1 MLYLAEVIQKKS
13 GLMGGGKTELKLL
26 ACQRTEQNWTA
37 VTGEEIIP
45 ADEASRYAAGTLLL
59 ADLTNSRQ
67 VQRIQEAGRPLVSIL
82 QNFSRLQEKFK
93 TQEEEIE
100 QWKQSLTYQSQ
111 ELNRRE
117 MEMEAR
123 REQLEQMESDAE
135 QMESQREQFEQV
147 RTEVEGQK
155 KEFDRQKKELEGAWD
170 HLRGEMN
177 RLEDRKSEI
186 QQGAVLDTEKAQYI
200 GGLLKRVEGAI
211 ASLDTVQ
218 EQTGFAQ
225 EVIDQQQS
233 QLQAHWERVGEY
245 RSQIEAQQT
254 ELDASTQAHQIQWQ
268 QWRDA
273 SDGLEK
279 AKAEL
284 QVQQSMVQAKQ
295 DYAQA
300 LTVQLQHHEEIHQQ
314 LYRMTEGL
322 DGVNIAEQVDVAA
335 LEVMNIETFQSLIS
349 NISSDFK
356 RSSDFVSDQE
366 EELELKQKEI
376 DELESRV
383 SQANDFD
390 RLNLENELTD
400 ERDAYQ
406 FLNQTLVGQ
415 RRSVRE
421 KESVLRQHQTILARR
436 QGKPDPHASENGLNL
451 GPIFA
456 QIDGFRQQRSEELVQ
471 VETQIAQI
479 RSSIEQTQ
487 GMVTQQEQDLM
498 PQHETLLAQ
507 DKTLQDKRVLLADS
521 RARLALYDEML
532 QPLQDS
538 LTDLKGRVEFITS
551 SLSEFNQSGHD
562 QRQALAQVH
571 EFFASL
577 IQESQLA
584 A

>member
-26 ACQRTEQNWTA
+26 ACQRAEQNWTA
-37 VTGEEIIP
+37 VTGEEIVP
-45 ADEASRYAAGTLLL
+45 AEEASRYPAGTLLL
-59 ADLTNSRQ
+59 ADLTTSRQ

-155 KEFDRQKKELEGAWD
+155 IEFDRQKKELEGAWD

-186 QQGAVLDTEKAQYI
+186 QQGAVLDTEKAQHI
-200 GGLLKRVEGAI
+200 GGLLKRVEEAI
-211 ASLDTVQ
+211 VSLDTVQ
-218 EQTGFAQ
+218 EQTDFAQ

-233 QLQAHWERVGEY
+233 QLQTHWERVGEY
-245 RSQIEAQQT
+245 RSQLEAQQT

-273 SDGLEK
+273 SDALEK

-284 QVQQSMVQAKQ
+284 QVQQSVVQAKQ

-300 LTVQLQHHEEIHQQ
+300 LTLQLQHHEEIHQQ

-322 DGVNIAEQVDVAA
+322 DGMNIAEQVDVAA
-335 LEVMNIETFQSLIS
+335 LEAMNIETLQSLIS
-349 NISSDFK
+349 DISSDFK
-356 RSSDFVSDQE
+356 RSSDFVSGQE

-376 DELESRV
+376 DELENRV
-383 SQANDFD
+383 SEANDFD

-400 ERDAYQ
+400 EREAYQ
-406 FLNQTLVGQ
+406 FLN
-415 RRSVRE
+415 
-421 KESVLRQHQTILARR
+421 
-436 QGKPDPHASENGLNL
+436 
-451 GPIFA
+451 
-456 QIDGFRQQRSEELVQ
+456 
-471 VETQIAQI
+471 ET
-479 RSSIEQTQ
+479 
-487 GMVTQQEQDLM
+487 
-498 PQHETLLAQ
+498 
-507 DKTLQDKRVLLADS
+507 
-521 RARLALYDEML
+521 
-532 QPLQDS
+532 
-538 LTDLKGRVEFITS
+538 
-551 SLSEFNQSGHD
+551 
-562 QRQALAQVH
+562 
-571 EFFASL
+571 
-577 IQESQLA
+577 
-584 A
+584 

>member
-1 MLYLAEVIQKKS
+1 VLYLAEVIQKKG
-13 GLMGGGKTELKLL
+13 GLMGGSKTELKLL

-37 VTGEEIIP
+37 VTGEEVVP
-45 ADEASRYAAGTLLL
+45 GDEASRYAAGTLLL

-123 REQLEQMESDAE
+123 REQLDQMESDAE

-155 KEFDRQKKELEGAWD
+155 EEFDRQKQELEGAWD
-170 HLRGEMN
+170 QLRGEMN

-186 QQGAVLDTEKAQYI
+186 QQGAVLDTEKAQHI
-200 GGLLKRVEGAI
+200 TGLLQRVEGAI
-211 ASLDTVQ
+211 ASMDTVQ

-225 EVIDQQQS
+225 EVIGQQQS
-233 QLQAHWERVGEY
+233 QLQTHWDRVGEY
-245 RSQIEAQQT
+245 RSQLEAQQT
-254 ELDASTQAHQIQWQ
+254 ELDASTKTHQVQWQ

-300 LTVQLQHHEEIHQQ
+300 LILQLQHHEEIHHQ

-322 DGVNIAEQVDVAA
+322 DDVNIAGQVDVAT
-335 LEVMNIETFQSLIS
+335 LEAMNIETLQSLIS
-349 NISSDFK
+349 DISSDFK

-376 DELESRV
+376 DELEHRV
-383 SQANDFD
+383 TQANAFD

-421 KESVLRQHQTILARR
+421 KESVLRQHQTVLARR
-436 QGKPDPHASENGLNL
+436 QGKPDPYASENGFNL
-451 GPIFA
+451 GPVFA
-456 QIDGFRQQRSEELVQ
+456 QIDSFRQQRSEELVQ
-471 VETQIAQI
+471 IEMQIAQI

-487 GMVTQQEQDLM
+487 SMVTQQEQCLM
-498 PQHETLLAQ
+498 PQHQALLAQ
-507 DKTLQDKRVLLADS
+507 DQTLQDKRVLLANS
-521 RARLALYDEML
+521 QAKLALYDEML
-532 QPLQDS
+532 QPFQDK
-538 LTDLKGRVEFITS
+538 LTDLKGRVEFITR
-551 SLSEFNQSGHD
+551 SLSEFSQSGHD
-562 QRQALAQVH
+562 QRQALAQVQ
-571 EFFASL
+571 ESFASL
-577 IQESQLA
+577 VQEPQLA

>member
-1 MLYLAEVIQKKS
+1 MLYLAEVIQKKG
-13 GLMGGGKTELKLL
+13 GLMGGSKTELKLL
-26 ACQRTEQNWTA
+26 ACQRTEQNWSA
-37 VTGEEIIP
+37 VTGEETVP

-135 QMESQREQFEQV
+135 QMEAQREQFEQV
-147 RTEVEGQK
+147 RIEVEGK
-155 KEFDRQKKELEGAWD
+155 KEEFDRQKQELEGAWD
-170 HLRGEMN
+170 QLRGEMN

-186 QQGAVLDTEKAQYI
+186 QQGAVLDTEKAQHI
-200 GGLLKRVEGAI
+200 TGLLKRVEDAI
-211 ASLDTVQ
+211 ASMDTVQ

-225 EVIDQQQS
+225 EVIGQQQS
-233 QLQAHWERVGEY
+233 QLQIHWDRVGEY
-245 RSQIEAQQT
+245 RSQLEAQQT
-254 ELDASTQAHQIQWQ
+254 ELDESTKTHQIQWQ

-300 LTVQLQHHEEIHQQ
+300 LTLQLQHHEEIHQQ

-322 DGVNIAEQVDVAA
+322 ADVNIAGQVDVVV
-335 LEVMNIETFQSLIS
+335 LEAMNIETLQSLI
-349 NISSDFK
+349 NDISSDFK

-376 DELESRV
+376 DELEHRV

-406 FLNQTLVGQ
+406 FLNETLVGQ

-421 KESVLRQHQTILARR
+421 KESVLRQHQTVLARR

-451 GPIFA
+451 GPVFA
-456 QIDGFRQQRSEELVQ
+456 QIDSFRQQRSDELVQ
-471 VETQIAQI
+471 IETQIAQI
-479 RSSIEQTQ
+479 HSSIKQTQ

-498 PQHETLLAQ
+498 PQHQALLAE
-507 DKTLQDKRVLLADS
+507 DETLQDKKALLANS
-521 RARLALYDEML
+521 QAKLALYDEML
-532 QPLQDS
+532 QPFQDN
-538 LTDLKGRVEFITS
+538 LMDLKGRVEFISS
-551 SLSEFNQSGHD
+551 SLSEFSQSGND

-571 EFFASL
+571 ESFASL
-577 IQESQLA
+577 VQE
-584 A
+584 

>member
-1 MLYLAEVIQKKS
+1 
-13 GLMGGGKTELKLL
+13 
-26 ACQRTEQNWTA
+26 
-37 VTGEEIIP
+37 
-45 ADEASRYAAGTLLL
+45 
-59 ADLTNSRQ
+59 
-67 VQRIQEAGRPLVSIL
+67 
-82 QNFSRLQEKFK
+82 
-93 TQEEEIE
+93 
-100 QWKQSLTYQSQ
+100 
-111 ELNRRE
+111 
-117 MEMEAR
+117 MEAR

-147 RTEVEGQK
+147 RIEVEGK
-155 KEFDRQKKELEGAWD
+155 KEEFDRQKQELEGAWD
-170 HLRGEMN
+170 QLRGEMN

-186 QQGAVLDTEKAQYI
+186 QQGAVLDTEKAQHI
-200 GGLLKRVEGAI
+200 SGLLKRVEDAI
-211 ASLDTVQ
+211 ASMDTVQ

-225 EVIDQQQS
+225 EVIGQQQS
-233 QLQAHWERVGEY
+233 QLQIHWDRVGEY
-245 RSQIEAQQT
+245 RSQLEAQQT
-254 ELDASTQAHQIQWQ
+254 ELDESTKNHQIQWQ

-300 LTVQLQHHEEIHQQ
+300 LTLQLQHHEEIHQQ

-322 DGVNIAEQVDVAA
+322 DDVNIAGQVDVAA
-335 LEVMNIETFQSLIS
+335 LEAMNIETLQSLIS
-349 NISSDFK
+349 DISSDFK

-376 DELESRV
+376 DELGNRV

-406 FLNQTLVGQ
+406 FLNETLVGQ

-421 KESVLRQHQTILARR
+421 KESILRQHQTVLARR

-451 GPIFA
+451 GPVFA
-456 QIDGFRQQRSEELVQ
+456 QIDSFRQQRSDELAQ
-471 VETQIAQI
+471 IETQIAQI
-479 RSSIEQTQ
+479 HSSIEQTQ

-498 PQHETLLAQ
+498 PQHQALLAEDETLQ
-507 DKTLQDKRVLLADS
+507 EKKVLLANS
-521 RARLALYDEML
+521 QAKLALYDEML
-532 QPLQDS
+532 QPFQDN

-551 SLSEFNQSGHD
+551 SLSEFSQSSND

-571 EFFASL
+571 ESFASL
-577 IQESQLA
+577 VQE
-584 A
+584 